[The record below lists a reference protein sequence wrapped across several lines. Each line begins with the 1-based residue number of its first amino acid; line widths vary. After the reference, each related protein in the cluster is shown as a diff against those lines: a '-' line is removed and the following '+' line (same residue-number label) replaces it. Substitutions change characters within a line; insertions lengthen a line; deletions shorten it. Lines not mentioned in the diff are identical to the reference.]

1 MSSNRTMPPIVVG
14 LGIAMLVSTLS
25 CRMSDDPPKKDD
37 STSAPI
43 ATTAETPTPQVSA
56 VATARP
62 ANAPKFIDAPPTGEV
77 PDAVLAQ
84 LAVMQEQGHLIV
96 YVGATWCEPCQRFHE
111 AVKSAKLDNDLPGFT
126 FLAFDMDRDRERL
139 LRAGYQS
146 HLIPLFVVPGP
157 EGRSSGKQI
166 EGSVVGP
173 GSPQQITPRL
183 LALVAK

>member
-1 MSSNRTMPPIVVG
+1 MSNRTILIG
-14 LGIAMLVSTLS
+14 LGIAVLVSTLS

-37 STSAPI
+37 SPSARI
-43 ATTAETPTPQVSA
+43 TTAAEKPSPQPSA
-56 VATARP
+56 AATARP
-62 ANAPKFIDAPPTGEV
+62 ANAPKFVDAPAAGEV
-77 PDAVLAQ
+77 PDVVIAQ
-84 LAVMQEQGHLIV
+84 QALMQEQGHLLV

-111 AVKSAKLDNDLPGFT
+111 AVNAGKLDSDLPGFT

-139 LRAGYQS
+139 VRAAYTS
-146 HLIPLFVVPGP
+146 HFIPLFVIPGAD
-157 EGRSSGKQI
+157 GRSSGKQI